1 MVSCNLS
8 AITAI
13 VFWTNLIITLC
24 SPKTW
29 SNLEIKPINNFLK
42 NIPYTFSYARHK
54 CPHSLPPL
62 LRWICHDHLF
72 FQCHFSR
79 QVWGTLAARIRQHPP
94 LELGSA
100 IDWVLQTRTPSQNPT
115 STIIKLLLQASVSYI
130 WKGRSSH
137 LFTQVSFSPAS
148 IRISIDRHLRVRL
161 LALPPSS
168 PPSMSSLFDLYFGY
182 ISSPL

>member
-1 MVSCNLS
+1 MGYSSC
-8 AITAI
+8 
-13 VFWTNLIITLC
+13 
-24 SPKTW
+24 
-29 SNLEIKPINNFLK
+29 
-42 NIPYTFSYARHK
+42 
-54 CPHSLPPL
+54 
-62 LRWICHDHLF
+62 
-72 FQCHFSR
+72 
-79 QVWGTLAARIRQHPP
+79 IRQHPP

-100 IDWVLQTRTPSQNPT
+100 IDWVLQTQTPSQNPT